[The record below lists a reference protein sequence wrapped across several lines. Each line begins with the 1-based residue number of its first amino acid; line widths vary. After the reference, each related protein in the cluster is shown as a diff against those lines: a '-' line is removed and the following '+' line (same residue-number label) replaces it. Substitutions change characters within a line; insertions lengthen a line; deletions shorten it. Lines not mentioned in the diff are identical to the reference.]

1 MLLSNVLSSSLLVL
15 SSVVSIL
22 LLSPSTQVVVSVM
35 IFFSFRI
42 SFGSYLFSFFAETS
56 LALGDHLN
64 DVF

>member
-22 LLSPSTQVVVSVM
+22 LLSPSTQVVVSVL

-42 SFGSYLFSFFAETS
+42 SFGSSVS
-56 LALGDHLN
+56 LSLLRLH
-64 DVF
+64 